1 MAGRGM
7 SEGVTRW
14 RISCQRLIGYDIVET
29 PRLFDPG
36 NRALISAGRIEGGRR
51 FVVVDRNFARY
62 HAEPIH
68 EYFAHHGIATRIVCF
83 PGGEENKTLERCLR
97 ILRDLDAFPIH
108 RRDEPIIA
116 IGGGVLT
123 DVVGF
128 IASMYRRG
136 VPHIKVP
143 TTLMGYIDA
152 SVGIKTGVNF
162 DAHKN
167 RLGSFEPP
175 LRVFLDKTFL
185 TTLPRRHVLNGMGE
199 IIKLA
204 IIKDSKLFQLL
215 EEHGSRSIAEAFQ
228 NPAGGEILDR
238 AICGMLEELE
248 PNLFEDDLS
257 RRVDFGHSFS
267 QELEARHPD
276 RLLHGEAVLLDI
288 AVSTLIARK
297 RCLLSERDTERIFG
311 LIDRLGIVLDTAVL
325 DRELMWRSLLDRIE
339 HRNGLQRVPVPDA
352 IGGCVFLNDITRR
365 EIDASIRALDA
376 RTRVQ
381 SEPAL
386 QR

>member
-1 MAGRGM
+1 M
-7 SEGVTRW
+7 SDGVTRW
-14 RISCQRLIGYDIVET
+14 RVRGQRPIAYDIVEA

-36 NRALISAGRIEGGRR
+36 NRALLAAGRIEGGRR

-62 HAEPIH
+62 HGGEIH
-68 EYFAHHGIATRIVCF
+68 EYFAHHGIAARIVYF
-83 PGGEENKTLERCLR
+83 PGGEENKSLERCLR

-123 DVVGF
+123 DAVGF
-128 IASMYRRG
+128 IASIYRRG
-136 VPHIKVP
+136 VPHIKIP

-152 SVGIKTGVNF
+152 SVGIKTGINF
-162 DAHKN
+162 DARKN

-175 LRVFLDKTFL
+175 LRVFLDKTLL
-185 TTLPRRHVLNGMGE
+185 TSLPRRHVLNGVGE

-204 IIKDSKLFQLL
+204 IIKDSRLFQLL
-215 EEHGSRSIAEAFQ
+215 EEHGARSIADAFQ

-238 AICGMLEELE
+238 AIGGMLGELE

-276 RLLHGEAVLLDI
+276 RLLHGEAVLLDV
-288 AVSTLIARK
+288 AVSTLLART

-311 LIDRLGIVLDTAVL
+311 LIEDLGIVLDTALL
-325 DRELMWRSLLDRIE
+325 DGELMWRSLLDRIE
-339 HRNGLQRVPVPDA
+339 HRNGLQRVPVPDS
-352 IGGCVFLNDITRR
+352 IGRCVFLNDITRR
-365 EIDASIRALDA
+365 EIDSSIEALDA

-381 SEPAL
+381 CEPAL

>member
-1 MAGRGM
+1 M
-7 SEGVTRW
+7 SDAVTRW
-14 RISCQRLIGYDIVET
+14 RIRCQRPIAYDIVEA

-36 NRALISAGRIEGGRR
+36 NRALLSAGRIEGGRR

-62 HAEPIH
+62 HAGEIQ
-68 EYFAHHGIATRIVCF
+68 EYFAHHGVDARIVSF
-83 PGGEENKTLERCLR
+83 PGGEASKSLERCLR

-123 DVVGF
+123 DAVGF
-128 IASMYRRG
+128 IASIYRRG

-152 SVGIKTGVNF
+152 SVGVKSGINF
-162 DAHKN
+162 DGRKN

-175 LRVFLDKTFL
+175 LRVFLDKTL
-185 TTLPRRHVLNGMGE
+185 LRTLPRRQVLNGVAE

-204 IIKDSKLFQLL
+204 IIKDAKLFQLL
-215 EEHGSRSIAEAFQ
+215 EAHGARSIAGVFQ
-228 NPAGGEILDR
+228 NPAGADILDR
-238 AICGMLEELE
+238 AIGGMLAELE

-276 RLLHGEAVLLDI
+276 RLLHGEAVLLDV
-288 AVSTLIARK
+288 AVSTLLASK
-297 RCLLSERDTERIFG
+297 RCLLSAPDTERIFG
-311 LIDRLGIVLDTAVL
+311 LIDGLGMVLDTAVL
-325 DRELMWRSLLDRIE
+325 DGELMWRSLLDRIE
-339 HRNGLQRVPVPDA
+339 HRNGLQRVPVPDS
-352 IGGCVFLNDITRR
+352 IGGCVFLNDITRG
-365 EIDASIRALDA
+365 EIDAAIAALDA
-376 RTRVQ
+376 RTGVP
-381 SEPAL
+381 SAPAQ